1 MQKKYSLAIKLS
13 SFIVII
19 FVLLV
24 SASFYFYSG
33 SFKIFLNMYHFILPS
48 VLLLFLCCFLII
60 HIRVENFVYLKVKS
74 IYEDLL
80 PKGLAIAED
89 SLQKDTEL
97 ITNSIQ
103 KFAKDSKLE
112 VQLLKDKEN
121 YRKEFIGNLAHE
133 LKTPFFTVQGYILT
147 LLEGEV
153 KDSKIIKKYLE
164 KSSNAIE
171 RLGYIIKDIDLI
183 TELETGITKLKIEKF
198 DLCELIRDLVD
209 SFEINM
215 KQRDIEI
222 TYEFGNDKSIF
233 VNADNFRITQV
244 MSNLIV
250 NSLNYGVENGTI
262 EIVTKHLSKE
272 KLLVRV
278 IDNGQG
284 IPEDD
289 LPRIFERFYRV
300 DKTRNRQEGGSGLGL
315 AIVKHIVEAHNE
327 IVYVESSLNVGS
339 EFSFTLTKSN

>member
-1 MQKKYSLAIKLS
+1 MLKKYSVAIKLS
-13 SFIVII
+13 AFIVFI

-24 SASFYFYSG
+24 FISIYLYSG
-33 SFKIFLNMYHFILPS
+33 SLRIILDTFYFILPL
-48 VLLLFLCCFLII
+48 VLLLFLCCFFII

-80 PKGLAIAED
+80 PKGLAIAQD
-89 SLQKDTEL
+89 SLQKDIE
-97 ITNSIQ
+97 IMTNSIQ

-147 LLEGEV
+147 LLEGKV
-153 KDSKIIKKYLE
+153 KDKEIIQKYLE
-164 KSSNAIE
+164 KASNAAD
-171 RLGYIIKDIDLI
+171 RLGYIIKDVDLI
-183 TELETGITKLKIEKF
+183 TEFETGVTNLKIEKF
-198 DLCELIRDLVD
+198 DLCELIRNLVD
-209 SFEINM
+209 SFEI
-215 KQRDIEI
+215 KKKERSVEI
-222 TYEFGNDKSIF
+222 TYDFGNNKTIF
-233 VNADNFRITQV
+233 VNADDLRITQV

-250 NSLNYGVENGTI
+250 NSLNYGVENGTT
-262 EIVTKHLSKE
+262 EIAIKNLSKE
-272 KLLVRV
+272 KILVRV
-278 IDNGQG
+278 IDNGKG
-284 IPEDD
+284 ISEED

-327 IVYVESSLNVGS
+327 LVYVESSLNVGS

>member
-1 MQKKYSLAIKLS
+1 
-13 SFIVII
+13 
-19 FVLLV
+19 
-24 SASFYFYSG
+24 
-33 SFKIFLNMYHFILPS
+33 MYHFILPS
-48 VLLLFLCCFLII
+48 VLLIFSCCFLII
-60 HIRVENFVYLKVKS
+60 HIRVEKFVYLKVKS
-74 IYEDLL
+74 IYKDLL
-80 PKGLAIAED
+80 PKGISIAED
-89 SLQKDTEL
+89 SLKKDVEI

-147 LLEGEV
+147 LQEGKV
-153 KDSKIIKKYLE
+153 KDKKIIQKYLE
-164 KSSNAIE
+164 KASNAAD
-171 RLGYIIKDIDLI
+171 RLGHIIKDVDLI
-183 TELETGITKLKIEKF
+183 TEFETGVTNLKIEKF
-198 DLCELIRDLVD
+198 DLCELIRNLVD
-209 SFEINM
+209 SFEI
-215 KQRDIEI
+215 KKKERSVEI
-222 TYEFGNDKSIF
+222 TYDFGNNKKIF
-233 VNADNFRITQV
+233 VNADDLRITQV

-300 DKTRNRQEGGSGLGL
+300 DKTRNRQQGGSGLGL

>member
-13 SFIVII
+13 SFIVLVFIL
-19 FVLLV
+19 FVAISIYL
-24 SASFYFYSG
+24 YSG
-33 SFKIFLNMYHFILPS
+33 SLRIILEVYHFILPL
-48 VLLLFLCCFLII
+48 VLLLFLCCFFII

-74 IYEDLL
+74 IYQDLL
-80 PKGLAIAED
+80 PKGISTAEV
-89 SLQKDTEL
+89 SLQKDVEI

-103 KFAKDSKLE
+103 KFAKNSNLE
-112 VQLLKDKEN
+112 IQLLKDKEN

-147 LLEGEV
+147 LLEGKV
-153 KDSKIIKKYLE
+153 KDRKVIKKYLQ
-164 KSSNAIE
+164 KASNATD
-171 RLGYIIKDIDLI
+171 RLGYIIKDVDLI
-183 TELETGITKLKIEKF
+183 TEFETGVTNLKIEKF
-198 DLCELIRDLVD
+198 DLCKLIIDLVD
-209 SFEINM
+209 SFEIKM
-215 KQRDIEI
+215 KQKGIEI
-222 TYEFGNDKSIF
+222 TYDFGNDKSIF

-262 EIVTKHLSKE
+262 EIVTKNLSKE
-272 KLLVRV
+272 KLLVRI

-289 LPRIFERFYRV
+289 LPRVFERFYRV

>member
-1 MQKKYSLAIKLS
+1 MIKKYNVAIKSS
-13 SFIVII
+13 SFIVLV
-19 FVLLV
+19 FCALV
-24 SASFYFYSG
+24 SSSIYLYSG
-33 SFKIFLNMYHFILPS
+33 SLRIIFDLFHFILP
-48 VLLLFLCCFLII
+48 VVILLFLCCFFII
-60 HIRVENFVYLKVKS
+60 HIRVENFIYLKVKS

-80 PKGLAIAED
+80 PKGLPIAED
-89 SLQKDTEL
+89 SLQKDVQI

-112 VQLLKDKEN
+112 IQLLKDKEN

-133 LKTPFFTVQGYILT
+133 LKTPFFTVQGYILS
-147 LLEGEV
+147 LLEGKV
-153 KDSKIIKKYLE
+153 KDRKLIQKYLE
-164 KSSNAIE
+164 KASNASD
-171 RLGYIIKDIDLI
+171 RLGYIIKDVDLI
-183 TELETGITKLKIEKF
+183 TQFETGVTNLKIETF

-209 SFEINM
+209 SFEIKM
-215 KQRDIEI
+215 KQKAVEI

-233 VNADNFRITQV
+233 VNADNLRITQV

-250 NSLNYGVENGTI
+250 NSLNYGVENGTT
-262 EIVTKHLSKE
+262 EIVTKNLSKE
-272 KLLVRV
+272 KVLVRV

-284 IPEDD
+284 ISDED
-289 LPRIFERFYRV
+289 LPRVFERFYRV

-339 EFSFTLTKSN
+339 EFSFTLTKRN

>member
-1 MQKKYSLAIKLS
+1 MLKKYSLAIKLS
-13 SFIVII
+13 SFIVFFFI
-19 FVLLV
+19 LLV
-24 SASFYFYSG
+24 TILIYLYSG
-33 SFKIFLNMYHFILPS
+33 SLRFFLEAYNFILPS
-48 VLLLFLCCFLII
+48 VLLLFSCCFLII
-60 HIRVENFVYLKVKS
+60 HLRVENFVYLKVKS
-74 IYEDLL
+74 IYKDLL
-80 PKGLAIAED
+80 PKGISIAED
-89 SLQKDTEL
+89 SLQKDVEI

-112 VQLLKDKEN
+112 VQLLKEKEN

-147 LLEGEV
+147 LLEGKV
-153 KDSKIIKKYLE
+153 KDRKIIKKYLE
-164 KSSNAIE
+164 KASNATD
-171 RLGYIIKDIDLI
+171 RLGYIIKDVDLI
-183 TELETGITKLKIEKF
+183 TELETGVTNLKIEKF
-198 DLCELIRDLVD
+198 DLCKLIRDLVD
-209 SFEINM
+209 SFEIKM
-215 KQRDIEI
+215 KEKGIEI
-222 TYEFGNDKSIF
+222 TYEFGDNKSIF

-262 EIVTKHLSKE
+262 EIITKSLSKE
-272 KLLVRV
+272 KILIRV

>member
-1 MQKKYSLAIKLS
+1 MFKKYNVAIKS
-13 SFIVII
+13 SSLIVLVFLVLIFTSIYLYTGSLRII
-19 FVLLV
+19 FD
-24 SASFYFYSG
+24 SF
-33 SFKIFLNMYHFILPS
+33 HFILPMGI
-48 VLLLFLCCFLII
+48 LLFLCCFFII
-60 HIRVENFVYLKVKS
+60 HIGVENFIYSKVKS

-80 PKGLAIAED
+80 PKGLPVAKD
-89 SLQKDTEL
+89 SLQKDVQV

-112 VQLLKDKEN
+112 IQLLKDKEN

-147 LLEGEV
+147 LLEGKV
-153 KDSKIIKKYLE
+153 KDRKLIKKYLE
-164 KSSNAIE
+164 KASNATD
-171 RLGYIIKDIDLI
+171 RLGFIIQDVDLI
-183 TELETGITKLKIEKF
+183 TQFETGITNLKIEKF
-198 DLCELIRDLVD
+198 DLCKLVKDLVD
-209 SFEINM
+209 SFEIK
-215 KQRDIEI
+215 KQQKDMDIS
-222 TYEFGNDKSIF
+222 YEFGNKESIF
-233 VNADNFRITQV
+233 VNADNLRISQV
-244 MSNLIV
+244 MSNLLV

-262 EIVTKHLSKE
+262 EIVTKNLSKE
-272 KLLVRV
+272 KVLVRV

-284 IPEDD
+284 ISEED